1 MTFDAIET
9 RSIEAIRKADHFS
22 ASLFIG
28 RGQYLIER
36 RHTVLAAMDAAR
48 EIEQDPRA
56 GTRRAM
62 IYAIAADGY
71 ATVLTAALI
80 AKLLSLNSKGPGR
93 ELINPGS

>member
-9 RSIEAIRKADHFS
+9 RAIAAIREADKFA

-28 RGQYLIER
+28 RGQYLIETR
-36 RHTVLAAMDAAR
+36 ATVLAAMDAAA
-48 EIEQDPRA
+48 EMEKDPRA

-71 ATVLTAALI
+71 ATLLTGALI
-80 AKLLSLNSKGPGR
+80 RKLLNLK
-93 ELINPGS
+93 